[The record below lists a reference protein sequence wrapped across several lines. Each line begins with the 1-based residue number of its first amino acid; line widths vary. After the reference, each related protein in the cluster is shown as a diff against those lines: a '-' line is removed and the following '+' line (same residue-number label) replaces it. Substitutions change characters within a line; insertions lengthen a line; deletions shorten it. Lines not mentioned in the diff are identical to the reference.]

1 MQKDKEEISS
11 AVGNGTEPAALEEE
25 NEEHQSQKEKKK
37 RPCEEHAD
45 VIYNAPVFDF
55 SVHFAIVF

>member
-1 MQKDKEEISS
+1 MSS

-25 NEEHQSQKEKKK
+25 NEEHQSQREKKK

-45 VIYNAPVFDF
+45 VKYNTAVFDF
-55 SVHFAIVF
+55 AVHFAIVF